1 MLHELE
7 KLKLKLNIAVS
18 SIQQVH
24 QKLSSA
30 KRSASAIEDHDDAA
44 EDEEGYGARA
54 VSLGSRKQLCI
65 HERLREKASDLDEAC
80 RQMLGGRHL
89 YFLSFDVY
97 SPYLQRR
104 ARNGV
109 RIYQQ

>member
-7 KLKLKLNIAVS
+7 KLKLKLNVAVS

-24 QKLSSA
+24 QKLATA
-30 KRSASAIEDHDDAA
+30 KRSASAVEEHDAST
-44 EDEEGYGARA
+44 EDEEGSGARA

-80 RQMLGGRHL
+80 RQMLGGKHFNL
-89 YFLSFDVY
+89 LSF
-97 SPYLQRR
+97 
-104 ARNGV
+104 GV
-109 RIYQQ
+109 C